1 MKTAKIFTTGRSQAV
16 RLPKEFRLKGKE
28 VYVTKNGNSILLT
41 PKSDFDWDNWFDAL
55 DNLKID
61 IERDQK
67 EQSREGLDDV
77 FA

>member
-1 MKTAKIFTTGRSQAV
+1 MKIAKIFLTGRSQAV

-28 VYVTKNGNSILLT
+28 VYVTKFGSSILLT

-55 DNLKID
+55 HALDIT
-61 IERDQK
+61 IERDQQK
-67 EQSREGLDDV
+67 QYREGLDDL

>member
-28 VYVTKNGNSILLT
+28 VYVTKNGNSITLT

-55 DNLKID
+55 DNLKND
-61 IERDQK
+61 IVRDQQ

>member
-55 DNLKID
+55 DNLQID
-61 IERDQK
+61 IVRDQQ
-67 EQSREGLDDV
+67 EQLREGLDDV